1 VAGDT
6 IGAQT
11 GTRLYDTLTRGKA
24 PVEPGPGGTVRM
36 YVCGPTVY
44 GPIHIGNARPFV
56 VFSLLKRFLQHRGHR
71 VVLVSN
77 LTDVN
82 DKIYAAAA
90 REGVGSAALAERYGR
105 QYRDDT
111 DRLGL
116 GRPDVEPTVTGSLP
130 GIVALIARLVDR
142 GLAYPAGGDVYFRV
156 DRFPRYGALSGRR
169 LDEMI
174 SGEPGEA
181 KENPLDFALW
191 KGRKEGE
198 DTWWDSPWG
207 PGRPGWHIECS
218 AMAEEALG
226 LDFEI
231 HGGGIDLVFPH
242 HENEIAQTEGA
253 HDQRMAKLWV
263 HNEMLELGGKMSKS
277 EGNIVLLR
285 DVLDRWPAENVIMF
299 FVRAH
304 HRSKLPFS
312 DDAMEEAGRICARIR
327 NAARALDRAAA
338 APGDAVDTALAG
350 ALVQARTAFTDALDD
365 DFGTPAALAAVFDLV
380 GAVNR
385 AVDGPTRPSLAQ
397 VQATRVQLAEMLHIL
412 GLGALAADGAD
423 PVPDEVRRLVAARD
437 DARGRRDFAAA
448 DDLRARIQE
457 HGWDVRDTP
466 EGPQVTPL

>member
-1 VAGDT
+1 VADE
-6 IGAQT
+6 AT
-11 GTRLYDTLTRGKA
+11 GMRLYDTRTRA
-24 PVEPGPGGTVRM
+24 ERPVEPGPDGTVRI

-44 GPIHIGNARPFV
+44 GPIHVGNARPFV
-56 VFSLLKRFLQHRGHR
+56 VFSLMKRFLTHRGHR

-90 REGVGSAALAERYGR
+90 REGVPSADLAERYSR
-105 QYRDDT
+105 EYREDT

-116 GRPDVEPTVTGSLP
+116 GRPDHEPTVTGSLP
-130 GIVALIARLVDR
+130 AILALIAQLVERD
-142 GLAYPAGGDVYFRV
+142 LAYPAGGDVYFRV
-156 DRFPRYGALSGRR
+156 DRFPGYGRLSGRR
-169 LDEMI
+169 LEDMI

-181 KENPLDFALW
+181 KEHPLDFALW

-218 AMAEEALG
+218 AMAEQTLG

-253 HDQRMAKLWV
+253 HGHRMAKLWV

-285 DVLDRWPAENVIMF
+285 EALDRWSPEAVVMF
-299 FVRAH
+299 FVRSH
-304 HRSKLPFS
+304 HRSKLPFG
-312 DDAMEEAGRICARIR
+312 DKAMDEASRMCARVR
-327 NAARALDRAAA
+327 NAARALDRAAS
-338 APGDAVDTALAG
+338 APGTEIDPGLAS
-350 ALVQARTAFTDALDD
+350 ALVAARTAFVDALDD
-365 DFGTPAALAAVFDLV
+365 DFGTPGALAAVFEV
-380 GAVNR
+380 VAAINR
-385 AVDGPTRPSLAQ
+385 AVDGPARPTLEQ
-397 VQATRVQLAEMLHIL
+397 IHATRMQFAEMLHIL
-412 GLGALAADGAD
+412 GLGTLAADAAD
-423 PVPDEVRRLVAARD
+423 PVPDEVRRLVAERD
-437 DARGRRDFAAA
+437 AARGRRDFTLA
-448 DDLRARIQE
+448 DGLRARIQE

-466 EGPQVTPL
+466 EGAQVTPL